1 MPSIN
6 ANTFTVD
13 KRQKTHHP
21 FIDWDAFTYIKSQPS
36 PPEGVVSDIEEFS
49 PLSSL
54 DREEGLVTEDCD
66 VSTAPAHLLSY
77 QVEI

>member
-1 MPSIN
+1 MLLLLTKDRRHMTLSLTEMPSHIL
-6 ANTFTVD
+6 
-13 KRQKTHHP
+13 
-21 FIDWDAFTYIKSQPS
+21 IKSQPS

-54 DREEGLVTEDCD
+54 DREEALVSEDCD